1 MATAWDELT
10 SRSCNGT
17 MLHTR
22 RFINYH
28 GDRFTDR
35 SMVVVNESERIVGV
49 FPAADDPAAQQTL
62 TSHPGLSYGG
72 LVHDGSLRGD
82 SMIATIGGLAA
93 RYLDLGFTTLR
104 YKSIPA
110 IYHVEPADDDTYALF
125 RLGAVLYRRDLS
137 ATIDLANRGRVSPRR
152 RRSRLR
158 AEKEGVKLRESWADA
173 GEYWQILT
181 SNLQRRHGVAPVHSL
196 AEIELLHSR
205 FPGEIFLIT
214 AEHQGDL
221 VGGAVFF
228 ASRSVLHMQ
237 YSATTEAGRE
247 LFSTDLFME
256 RGIDIAAE
264 RGLRY
269 FDFGVSMLSGG
280 RGLDDQLY
288 AFKIAFGAGGVAQ
301 DYYELDLRLAS
312 ERGRNAGD

>member
-1 MATAWDELT
+1 
-10 SRSCNGT
+10 

-22 RFINYH
+22 RFIDYH

-35 SMVVVNESERIVGV
+35 SMVVVNDGGHMAGV
-49 FPAADDPAAQQTL
+49 FPAAEDPAARQTL

-82 SMIATIGGLAA
+82 SMITTVSALAA

-110 IYHVEPADDDTYALF
+110 IYHAEPADDDTYALF

-137 ATIDLANRGRVSPRR
+137 ATVDLANRGKVSQRR
-152 RRSRLR
+152 RRSRLKAER
-158 AEKEGVKLRESWADA
+158 AGVKLRDSWADA

-181 SNLQRRHGVAPVHSL
+181 SNLDRRHGVAPVHSL

-205 FPGEIFLIT
+205 FPDEIMLIT
-214 AEHQGDL
+214 AEHQGNL
-221 VGGAVFF
+221 IGGAVFF
-228 ASRSVLHMQ
+228 RSRCVLHMQ

-247 LFSTDLFME
+247 LSATDMVME
-256 RGIDIAAE
+256 RGIGLAVE

-269 FDFGVSMLSGG
+269 FDFGVSMLSGD

-288 AFKIAFGAGGVAQ
+288 EFKIAFGAGGLVQ

-312 ERGRNAGD
+312 DRAGDAGH